1 MTGSGHRALVA
12 ALLIGLPV
20 APAAAHDWFSDLVNR
35 YGHPCCNGED
45 CGRTVLCRLLDDR
58 EGIVVAGQCRP
69 IPWDKVLDL
78 PSPDAAAYVCAGG
91 LEERWRTLPPE
102 ATLPPQI
109 VCVIL
114 PGSA

>member
-1 MTGSGHRALVA
+1 MSGSRPL
-12 ALLIGLPV
+12 ALLGSLLLALPW
-20 APAAAHDWFSDLVNR
+20 APAAAHDWFSELVNR
-35 YGHPCCNGED
+35 YGHPCCTGED
-45 CGRTVLCRLLDDR
+45 CGRTALCRLADGR
-58 EGIVVAGQCRP
+58 EGILVAGQCRP

-78 PSPDAAAYVCAGG
+78 PSPDGAAYVCAGG
-91 LEERWRTLPPE
+91 LKDRWRTLPPE